1 MSIRRALF
9 AGRLLALVTIAA
21 SGARAQTDRA
31 LIARHD
37 STILEAMR
45 EGGMPGVQTIVVKN
59 GKIVWQKSYGYAV
72 LAHPGPVR
80 AMRDNTILFT
90 ASIGK
95 ILTAIAV
102 MQQVEQGHIALDN
115 DIDRSVPFVVRNPKW
130 PDEPITWRMLLTHT
144 SSLVDD
150 DAVYDTTYTYGGD
163 ASSTLEQFIEGRGSP
178 TGAYHTPSHY
188 LPAKPGTDR
197 VYCNFCFD
205 LMGYALARV
214 AHESYN
220 AYVMRNVIVPL
231 RMKETSILLRAHP
244 ESVFAV
250 GYGRTRDARG
260 QWNYSPNRESF
271 GHLPPAST
279 VLGNLYA
286 SPDAPSGVFYSSA
299 RDFARPMMMFLNRGT
314 LDGVKVLK
322 PSSVDSM
329 LTFSGHYSIYGYQ
342 QGLSLF
348 AGRNLDDQPV
358 WGHDGEDRGFVTA
371 VFFDRAT
378 GVGAV
383 SFANANRD
391 DYLLSRR
398 LVDLDLH
405 MMDWFK

>member
-1 MSIRRALF
+1 MSFRRV
-9 AGRLLALVTIAA
+9 LLACKPLALLTIAA
-21 SGARAQTDRA
+21 SGAGAQTSLA
-31 LIARHD
+31 VAARHD

-45 EGGMPGVQTIVVKN
+45 EGGMPGVQTVVVKK

-80 AMRDNTILFT
+80 PMRDNTISFT

-102 MQQVEQGHIALDN
+102 MQQVEQGHIALDD
-115 DIDRSVPFVVRNPKW
+115 DIGRSVPFVVRNPKW

-144 SSLVDD
+144 SSLIDD
-150 DAVYDTTYTYGGD
+150 DDVYDTTYTYGSD
-163 ASSTLEQFIEGRGSP
+163 AKSTLEQFIEGRWSP
-178 TGAYHTPSHY
+178 TGPYHTPSKY

-197 VYCNFCFD
+197 VYSNFGFD

-220 AYVMRNVIVPL
+220 AYVTRNVIAPL
-231 RMKETSILLRAHP
+231 GMKETSILLRAHP

-260 QWNYSPNRESF
+260 GWNYSPNRESF
-271 GHLPPAST
+271 GHFPSAST

-299 RDFARPMMMFLNRGT
+299 RDFARPMMMLLNGGT
-314 LDGVKVLK
+314 LDGVKVLE
-322 PSSVDSM
+322 PASVDSM